1 MSIIFTHDEDQ
12 AEFAL
17 SSKMRHEKNIGR
29 EVYTEIVP
37 FSRFYLA
44 EDYHQKYYLQK
55 DHLLFNEVAS
65 YYEQISDIVN
75 STVAARL
82 NGYAAGYGD
91 PLLISEEI
99 RAYGLSPRGLKVF
112 EHYLD

>member
-1 MSIIFTHDEDQ
+1 MSIIFTHNEDQ
-12 AEFAL
+12 AESAL
-17 SSKMRHEKNIGR
+17 SSKINVEKNSGST
-29 EVYTEIVP
+29 VYTEIVP
-37 FSRFYLA
+37 YSRFYLA

-55 DHLLFNEVAS
+55 DRLLFNEVTA
-65 YYEQISDIVN
+65 YYEEISDIVA

-91 PLLISEEI
+91 PSLISEEI
-99 RAYGLSPRGLKVF
+99 KAYGLSPQGLELF